1 MSDDADTMGMEDDE
15 IAYLVAAEKAK
26 WADDLTADDV
36 DSIVAAARRGLMR
49 AAATEDRR
57 KVSVP
62 QPPLFRYCAF
72 CACGYEWQE
81 GWSDKCGGCTRAE
94 SANEAAK
101 RMMEQ
106 VDEMAEQRVE
116 RNANIKLL
124 RAELAEMKIDRN
136 DWKRISDEA
145 EFRAEV
151 AEAEVA
157 RLAQG
162 VTAQAEEAR
171 MLREA
176 AMALYERVQMDE
188 SVGICLSERVTT
200 LALGR
205 THREQRPRVRE
216 HRRSE
221 SLDHRLDQRQG
232 RLSPRA
238 EGRRMSRLWAYLAAV
253 VRGWRQ
259 GGRK

>member
-145 EFRAEV
+145 EFRAEA
-151 AEAEVA
+151 AEAE
-157 RLAQG
+157 RD
-162 VTAQAEEAR
+162 R
-171 MLREA
+171 LREA
-176 AMALYERVQMDE
+176 ATK
-188 SVGICLSERVTT
+188 VTT
-200 LALGR
+200 AYTAEAEDHNDGEFALWKADDLVNAIVALRAALG
-205 THREQRPRVRE
+205 E
-216 HRRSE
+216 
-221 SLDHRLDQRQG
+221 D
-232 RLSPRA
+232 A
-238 EGRRMSRLWAYLAAV
+238 
-253 VRGWRQ
+253 
-259 GGRK
+259 

>member
-151 AEAEVA
+151 AEAE
-157 RLAQG
+157 RDRWKSKYDLAVEG
-162 VTAQAEEAR
+162 MAAR
-171 MLREA
+171 MAVQEAEVERLREA
-176 AMALYERVQMDE
+176 LTVYAGRTNDYEVARA
-188 SVGICLSERVTT
+188 
-200 LALGR
+200 ALG
-205 THREQRPRVRE
+205 E
-216 HRRSE
+216 
-221 SLDHRLDQRQG
+221 D
-232 RLSPRA
+232 A
-238 EGRRMSRLWAYLAAV
+238 
-253 VRGWRQ
+253 
-259 GGRK
+259 

>member
-171 MLREA
+171 TLRETRYEA
-176 AMALYERVQMDE
+176 IACLQRVVEADRDDSRMGHPNAGDSCIGACIALDVM
-188 SVGICLSERVTT
+188 
-200 LALGR
+200 
-205 THREQRPRVRE
+205 PW
-216 HRRSE
+216 
-221 SLDHRLDQRQG
+221 LDQRG
-232 RLSPRA
+232 KLLPFVARA
-238 EGRRMSRLWAYLAAV
+238 ALGEDA
-253 VRGWRQ
+253 
-259 GGRK
+259 